1 MWRKSKQR
9 VSSLAG
15 DIPSEGGPLCIWYVG
30 LAGLLLTSFASQ
42 ANEVPTGAE
51 LNIRLTSPIASYSS
65 KAGDSVSAVLT
76 VPIEVDGNPVLPS
89 GISLSGRVDAVRRV
103 GWGFVHERASLHLEF
118 DTLVFPDAPPV
129 RIESRLVEIENAR
142 EVVDHAGTVRGIRA
156 TGNITNSISS
166 RLIHLPTW
174 PLFPGDTIL
183 LAYKLF
189 APGFPESEI
198 HLPAGTDLRLQLTA
212 PATVPQL
219 PDTRPPELDRQDVS
233 ELVRVMGTLPTR
245 SRAGKQ
251 RDLADF
257 VNVVFLGSRAQLE
270 IAFLAAGWS
279 ASVPWSKG
287 SLLRYFGALVSNQG
301 YKTAP
306 MSNQWLEGRPP
317 DLTRQKSFD
326 SFGKRHHVRL
336 WKYPLDSPLGDE
348 MWVATAT
355 QDVGVLPSFRHH
367 GFIHRVDSN
376 IDREREKVVSD
387 LTFAGCVSASSL
399 VERPDFLR
407 QGQTPSGEMMVT
419 DGRFAVV
426 QLRSCGQD
434 VAPDRN
440 LAALR
445 THPRRFQRV
454 IRRQVLTVRNELLRG
469 NPFWV
474 VYDTANLVRHYRRLS
489 PTAGRDSGIDKE
501 PISGLGKDTIP
512 HSGSPGEGGAETS
525 SPEPHQ

>member
-1 MWRKSKQR
+1 M
-9 VSSLAG
+9 SSLAG
-15 DIPSEGGPLCIWYVG
+15 HIPSTGGSPYVWYV
-30 LAGLLLTSFASQ
+30 AFSGLLLASFASR

-65 KAGDSVSAVLT
+65 KEGDLVSAVLT
-76 VPIEVDGNPVLPS
+76 APVEIDGNAVLPA
-89 GISLSGRVDAVRRV
+89 GISLNGRVAAARRV
-103 GWGFVHERASLHLEF
+103 GWGFVRERASLRLEF
-118 DTLVFPDAPPV
+118 DTLVLPDAPPV
-129 RIESRLVEIENAR
+129 RIESRFVEIENAR
-142 EVVDHAGTVRGIRA
+142 EVVDHAGTIRGIRA

-174 PLFPGDTIL
+174 PLFAGDTIL

-198 HLPAGTDLRLQLTA
+198 LLPAGTDLRLQLTA

-233 ELVRVMGTLPTR
+233 NLLRILGTLPAR
-245 SRAGKQ
+245 SRAGAH

-270 IAFLAAGWS
+270 MAFLAAGWS
-279 ASVPWSKG
+279 TSVPLSKG
-287 SLLRYFGALVSNQG
+287 SLLRYFRALVSNQG

-306 MSNQWLEGRPP
+306 MSNQWLEGRLP

-326 SFGKRHHVRL
+326 SFGKRHHVRV
-336 WKYPLDSPLGDE
+336 WKCPLDSSLGNE
-348 MWVATAT
+348 MWVGTST
-355 QDVGVLPSFRHH
+355 HDVGVLPSFRHH

-387 LTFAGCVSASSL
+387 LTFAGCVSAFSL
-399 VERPDFLR
+399 IERPDFLR
-407 QGQTPSGEMMVT
+407 QGQAPSGETMVT
-419 DGRFAVV
+419 DGRFAAV
-426 QLRSCGQD
+426 QLRDCVPD

-440 LAALR
+440 AAYLR
-445 THPRRFQRV
+445 THPGRFQRL
-454 IRRQVLTVRNELLRG
+454 IRRQVLTMRNELLRG

-474 VYDTANLVRHYRRLS
+474 VYDAANLVRNYRRLS
-489 PTAGRDSGIDKE
+489 QTPRPDSGIDQD
-501 PISGLGKDTIP
+501 PVSGLANDTMP
-512 HSGSPGEGGAETS
+512 RSESLGEGGAEPS